1 MHQQVIATAMTAN
14 RVRHGVNLVATVREF
29 CMQRYLVTVIPTRLY
44 DDQYK
49 APNVIVVKIEQQHQS
64 PERNWK
70 IGIVFLEQID
80 TLSLEG
86 DWEST
91 WQLLIG
97 Y

>member
-14 RVRHGVNLVATVREF
+14 RVRHGVNLVATVRGF

-49 APNVIVVKIEQQHQS
+49 APSVIVVKIEQQLQS

-70 IGIVFLEQID
+70 SGIMLLEQID
-80 TLSLEG
+80 L
-86 DWEST
+86 
-91 WQLLIG
+91 
-97 Y
+97 